1 MTLREAID
9 NSLRAL
15 PDEKTTKNNLEFL
28 QNAAKKM
35 EKMDQQKMQ
44 SVIDGI
50 KKTDLFVKNQQEMEK
65 QQKKQKQ
72 VEKPQMNSGNTAQT
86 SESGATAQVPN
97 AGATASA

>member
-97 AGATASA
+97 AGAIASA

>member
-1 MTLREAID
+1 MTLRETID

-97 AGATASA
+97 AGTTASA